1 MARKNLLAGLTGALL
16 PAGNSDPQASTDAPR
31 QPSASA
37 HLGVLGTRGAIGAV
51 SRSIEQLKAHSIVDI
66 SPNLI
71 EASFVSDRLD
81 TSEEQHR
88 SLAESIREHGQQVPV
103 LVRPH
108 PVREG
113 CYQIAYGRRRLLALS
128 ELGRN
133 VRAIVKPLSDEQLV
147 VAQGQENS
155 ARKDLTFIE
164 KALFAAR
171 LEQSGYSREIIMAAL
186 TVDKT
191 GLSRLISAAVKIP
204 QDIIE
209 SVGSAP
215 SVGSDR
221 WVELSTRLERNGAIT
236 LARAE
241 IAKDEFAAAPSD
253 LKFERVFL
261 ALAPKRVKDKF
272 GRPLAL
278 KAKDGVKFGNARD
291 DARTLTLAIDK
302 QVAGGFARYLLAELP
317 ELYASFKQ
325 GEGVDDVDGPKPL
338 AEQEEQFLASRQKSK
353 RA

>member
-16 PAGNSDPQASTDAPR
+16 PAGNSDAQSTTDAR
-31 QPSASA
+31 KPSAAA

-51 SRSIEQLKAHSIVDI
+51 SRSIEQLKAHSVVDI
-66 SPNLI
+66 APNLI
-71 EASFVSDRLD
+71 EPSFVSDRLE
-81 TSEEQHR
+81 TSEEHHR
-88 SLAESIREHGQQVPV
+88 ALVESIREHGQQIPV

-108 PVREG
+108 PVQEG
-113 CYQIAYGRRRLLALS
+113 RYQIAYGRRRLLALA

-171 LEQSGYSREIIMAAL
+171 LEQSGYSRETIMAAL

-209 SVGSAP
+209 GIGSAP
-215 SVGSDR
+215 SVGRDR
-221 WVELSTRLERNGAIT
+221 WVELSTRLERVGALA
-236 LARAE
+236 LARAA
-241 IAKDEFAAAPSD
+241 IAEGQFAAATSD
-253 LKFERVFL
+253 SKFERVFA
-261 ALAPKRVKDKF
+261 ALAPKLAKGKIV
-272 GRPLAL
+272 RPLTL

-291 DARTLTLAIDK
+291 EPRTLTLVIDK
-302 QVAGGFARYLLAELP
+302 QVAGGFARYLLADLP
-317 ELYASFKQ
+317 ELYASFKK
-325 GEGVDDVDGPKPL
+325 GEDVDDGGRRSHDSAGEV
-338 AEQEEQFLASRQKSK
+338 
-353 RA
+353 